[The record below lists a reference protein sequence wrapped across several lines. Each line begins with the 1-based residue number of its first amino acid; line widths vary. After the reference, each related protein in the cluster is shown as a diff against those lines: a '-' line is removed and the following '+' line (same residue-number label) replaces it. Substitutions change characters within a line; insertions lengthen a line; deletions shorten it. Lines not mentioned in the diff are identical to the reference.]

1 MADQTDGRRWPA
13 RPAGIAFGGDYNP
26 EQWPEELRKEDLR
39 LMAEAHVN
47 FVTVAVFSWA
57 LLEPAPGIFDWGWL
71 DRVMD
76 DLAEARIAADLATAT
91 ASPPPWFSS
100 SNPETLPIRADGTKL
115 WWGSRQAFC
124 PSSPLYRQAAVRL
137 VEAIANRY
145 ATHPALAMWHVHNEY
160 GCHNAACFCD
170 ISAAAF
176 RAWLEERYGDLA
188 SLNEAWGTAFWSQ
201 RYSSWEQIIPPRTT
215 GAISN
220 PGQQLD
226 WARFCS
232 DELLACYLAEMT
244 VLRRVTPDVP
254 VTTNMMSLFKPLD
267 YQRWARHLD
276 VISNDH
282 YRLNFL
288 ERPDTDLSLSGD
300 LMRSLAGGPW
310 WLMEHSPS
318 AVNWQPY
325 NLAKAPGQLVRDSIV
340 HVARGADAVGFF
352 QWRASQAGAE
362 KYHSGMVPH
371 AGVDTKVWRE
381 VTALGRHLEALSEVK
396 GTVVEA
402 QAAIVHSWESW
413 WAAELGAHPSAAL
426 DVASHI
432 RSWHCALWD
441 RNVTTDVVSP
451 DDDLSRYRLLI
462 VPNLY
467 LMHDEQAAKLT
478 AYVERGGTLLVTYFS
493 GIADG
498 HDHVRLGGYP
508 GALRELLGVWV
519 EEFYPLAPGGT
530 VQLSDSSAGTLW
542 SELGRADDA
551 EVLVSFAEGAV
562 TGSPALTRRQVGAGS
577 AFYLATHLSGAH
589 LNALVSRLLD
599 ESGVEPVLRA
609 PQGVEAV
616 RRSSEDA
623 RYLFLLN
630 HTDQEQDVEAS
641 GFDLL
646 SGVQASGRLALAPGG
661 VAVLREDPAG

>member
-1 MADQTDGRRWPA
+1 MADKTDGRRWPA
-13 RPAGIAFGGDYNP
+13 RPAGIAYGGDYNP

-39 LMAEAHVN
+39 LMAEARVN
-47 FVTVAVFSWA
+47 FLTVAVFSWA
-57 LLEPAPGIFDWGWL
+57 LLEPAPGVFDWGWL

-76 DLAEARIAADLATAT
+76 DLAEAGIAADLATAT

-100 SNPETLPIRADGTKL
+100 SNPETLPVRADGTKL

-124 PSSPLYRQAAVRL
+124 PSSPVYRQAAVRL

-145 ATHPALAMWHVHNEY
+145 AAHPALAMWHVHNEY

-170 ISAAAF
+170 TSAAAF

-188 SLNEAWGTAFWSQ
+188 SLNEVWGTAFWSQ
-201 RYSSWEQIIPPRTT
+201 RYSSWAQIIPPRTT

-232 DELLACYLAEMT
+232 DELLACCLAEIA
-244 VLRRVTPDVP
+244 VLRRVTPGVP

-267 YQRWARHLD
+267 YQHWARHLD

-352 QWRASQAGAE
+352 QWRASKAGAE

-371 AGVDTKVWRE
+371 AGADTKVWRE
-381 VTALGRHLEALSEVK
+381 VTALGGHLEALCEVK

-402 QAAIVHSWESW
+402 QVGIVHTWESW
-413 WAAELGAHPSAAL
+413 WAAELGAHPNAAL
-426 DVASHI
+426 NVASHI

-441 RNVTTDVVSP
+441 LNVTTDIVSP
-451 DDDLSRYRLLI
+451 DDDLGRYRLLI

-478 AYVERGGTLLVTYFS
+478 TYVERGGTLLVTYFS
-493 GIADG
+493 GIVDG
-498 HDHVRLGGYP
+498 HDQVRLGGYP
-508 GALRELLGVWV
+508 GALRELLGVSV
-519 EEFYPLAPGGT
+519 EEFYPLAPGAT
-530 VQLSDSSAGTLW
+530 VQLSDSSAGSLW
-542 SELGRADDA
+542 SELGRSDDA
-551 EVLVSFAEGAV
+551 EVLVYFAEGAV
-562 TGSPALTRRQVGAGS
+562 SGSPALTRRQVGAGS
-577 AFYLATHLSGAH
+577 AFYLATHLGGEH
-589 LNALVSRLLD
+589 LHSLVSRLLD
-599 ESGVEPVLRA
+599 ESGVEPVVRA
-609 PQGVEAV
+609 PRGVEAV
-616 RRSSEDA
+616 RRSSEKA
-623 RYLFLLN
+623 RYLFLAN
-630 HTDQEQDVEAS
+630 HTDQEQNVPAT

-646 SGVQASGRLALAPGG
+646 SGAQASGRLVLAPGG